1 MPLLQLLKT
10 LLDNEQSEDR
20 GADRAEKQRTADE
33 GVFSG
38 RKLRQRISAVR
49 QQDYQSKIENVSTHG
64 QSGLTLKISHAY
76 AWREPCVSTDRDKHM
91 RWL

>member
-1 MPLLQLLKT
+1 MPLLQLPKT

-49 QQDYQSKIENVSTHG
+49 QQDYQSKNRECIYARLVSANVKDQPHVCLARAVRKHG
-64 QSGLTLKISHAY
+64 T
-76 AWREPCVSTDRDKHM
+76 
-91 RWL
+91 